1 MNVSVIDIPVAVINA
16 STMVTDDEVQ
26 SAMQALQTQVS
37 KHFAPAWGIN
47 AELKFCSSETTP
59 PQDSWWLVILD
70 NTDQAAELGY
80 YDLTSQGLPLGKVF
94 AAIDK
99 QEGYQ
104 WTVTASHVLLETL
117 ADPGIN
123 LAACVQRSANEM
135 VFYAY
140 DICDPCQSEDY
151 SYTIGNIRV
160 SNFVLP
166 TWFEPFQHTSQVKF
180 DHENKIRKP
189 FGLLPDGYICV
200 LDARSGTGWH
210 QLIAEGDTQRYD
222 RRPRP
227 GTRRERRLTPRDQ
240 WLPSHVKVPMLAGAR

>member
-1 MNVSVIDIPVAVINA
+1 MNVSVTDIPVAVINA
-16 STMVTDDEVQ
+16 STVLTDDEVQ
-26 SAMQALQTQVS
+26 SVMQALQTQVS

-47 AELKFCSSETTP
+47 TELKFFSSESIP
-59 PQDSWWLVILD
+59 PPDSWWLVILD

-99 QEGYQ
+99 QMGHQ

-123 LAACVQRSANEM
+123 LMASVQRSANEII
-135 VFYAY
+135 FYAH

-151 SYTIGNIRV
+151 GYMIGNIRV
-160 SNFVLP
+160 SDFVLP
-166 TWFEPFQHTSQVKF
+166 TWFESVHHASNVKF

-189 FGLLPDGYICV
+189 FGLLPDGYISVMDPSSCQ
-200 LDARSGTGWH
+200 GWH
-210 QLIAEGDTQRYD
+210 DLVAEGDTLSYD

-227 GTRRERRLTPRDQ
+227 GTRRERRRTPRDQ
-240 WLPSHVKVPMLAGAR
+240 WIPSQVKVPMLAGAR